1 MPRLSRHNARIATP
15 AEIRAMPAKI
25 IRRIAFG
32 GVRGLLNLGARVPVG
47 MVGEDRDN
55 YGGKHGLATIAE
67 HERRLGRRA
76 PTYFVTARPFG
87 SGSGIYL
94 YRVPEGWAGVGAL
107 KTDDGSPGDVETI
120 QPHLRYIAAP
130 GSAHH
135 TGATYRLYHEAS
147 GASPLGFALPALDDP
162 DLASYPDN
170 WAEALYRRPRRRGTC
185 PDIEDI
191 TAVATEWAF
200 DEHPHMGAASGL
212 STTHSACLQGISKIS
227 SGASAR
233 PRCSL
238 QPQPIAALSNASSP
252 NRQRARRCRECT
264 PDKARTQSGCRH
276 SATKKTLVRWSCCS
290 FRQRRC
296 VSSVWTAAKICRLCL
311 WR

>member
-1 MPRLSRHNARIATP
+1 M
-15 AEIRAMPAKI
+15 
-25 IRRIAFG
+25 G
-32 GVRGLLNLGARVPVG
+32 RG
-47 MVGEDRDN
+47 
-55 YGGKHGLATIAE
+55 
-67 HERRLGRRA
+67 
-76 PTYFVTARPFG
+76 
-87 SGSGIYL
+87 
-94 YRVPEGWAGVGAL
+94 WVGAL

-238 QPQPIAALSNASSP
+238 QPQPIAAFVEREFTEPATSPALLRVHARQGMHAVWVPPLGDEENAGQMELLFLPTAQVRILSVDRSEDMPIVLVEVSDGSSP
-252 NRQRARRCRECT
+252 KMCR
-264 PDKARTQSGCRH
+264 
-276 SATKKTLVRWSCCS
+276 
-290 FRQRRC
+290 
-296 VSSVWTAAKICRLCL
+296 
-311 WR
+311 